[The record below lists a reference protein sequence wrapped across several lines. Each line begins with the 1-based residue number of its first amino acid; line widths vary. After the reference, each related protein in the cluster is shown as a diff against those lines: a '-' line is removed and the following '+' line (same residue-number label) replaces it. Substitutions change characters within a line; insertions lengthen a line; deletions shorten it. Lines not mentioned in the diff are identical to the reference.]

1 MSEEPNTVDDGLS
14 DGQRKIH
21 DLLTQET
28 RHLILQF
35 VLGHPKHLP
44 SFDELAYMIPKD
56 KSEIR
61 DQLDVLIE
69 HGILM
74 CYQHPPNEDV
84 REFPSQFY
92 GLTEHGVGI
101 SHQFNY
107 LRGLPIALSL
117 YDNTRLSE
125 ISQRHLDAP
134 RPALP
139 ESVTD
144 AML

>member
-1 MSEEPNTVDDGLS
+1 MSDEPNTVEDGSS
-14 DGQRKIH
+14 DEQRKIH

-44 SFDELAYMIPKD
+44 SFDELAYMISKD

-61 DQLDVLIE
+61 DQLDFLIE

-74 CYQHPPNEDV
+74 CYQHPPNEDE
-84 REFPSQFY
+84 RDLPSRFY
-92 GLTEHGVGI
+92 GLTEHGVKI
-101 SHQFNY
+101 SHEYNY
-107 LRGLPIALSL
+107 LRGQPIALTL

-125 ISQRHLDAP
+125 TAQRHLDAP
-134 RPALP
+134 RPTLP
-139 ESVTD
+139 EPVTD